1 MAGGEG
7 IRQDDQAAG
16 RLGSEISNSAFELA
30 IVVSHGSDRLDA
42 KGRGRILDHA
52 YERSGKRRR
61 VRVEEERGALDG
73 RGHLLQRFQPFPAH
87 REFKIE
93 EAGDV
98 PARSRQIG
106 DEAAAERI
114 DDVYEQDWDGVRF
127 LHERG
132 YRRRGY
138 ADKEIGLEI
147 DELPSE
153 CAHLSGPASAP
164 TKFDADVAAFR
175 PAQLLQP
182 LLQSCNATLRLRI
195 VCGVSAQHRDPPYPV
210 RRLRR
215 RSARRK
221 QPSSH
226 TAEKHDERAPLHS
239 ITSSARPSSIGGTMR
254 PIVLAVF
261 RLITSSNLVGC
272 WTGRSAGF
280 SPMSMR

>member
-1 MAGGEG
+1 KGNEQITVGGVEG

-16 RLGSEISNSAFELA
+16 RLGSEIRNSAFELA

-42 KGRGRILDHA
+42 KGRSRVLDHA
-52 YERSGKRRR
+52 YERSSKWRR

-98 PARSRQIG
+98 ATRSRHIG

-114 DDVYEQDWDGVRF
+114 DDVHEQDWDGVRF

-153 CAHLSGPASAP
+153 CAHLSGPDSAP

-182 LLQSCNATLRLRI
+182 VLQSCNATLRLRI
-195 VCGVSAQHRDPPYPV
+195 VGGESGQHRDPPYPV

-221 QPSSH
+221 QPSS
-226 TAEKHDERAPLHS
+226 TPLRSMMNARRFIRSPRRRARAASVGFPRRMPL
-239 ITSSARPSSIGGTMR
+239 RWR
-254 PIVLAVF
+254 D
-261 RLITSSNLVGC
+261 
-272 WTGRSAGF
+272 
-280 SPMSMR
+280 